1 MKRFLCAVLLCVLTG
16 PALADTAGARPGDIL
31 LSPDDL
37 QRLTAGNTLTFFDQ
51 GQSRFSVGGA
61 YSYTY
66 PDSGGTAFG
75 VFDIRDDGTVCI
87 QFRNGRSRCDL
98 YVRRGAVF
106 YLITQSGDR
115 FPFQTEF
122 RLQP

>member
-1 MKRFLCAVLLCVLTG
+1 MKRFLCALLLCTPG
-16 PALADTAGARPGDIL
+16 APAVSDAPVARPGDIVL
-31 LSPDDL
+31 DLDDL
-37 QRLTAGNTLTFFDQ
+37 QRLTAGNTLTFYDH

-98 YVRRGAVF
+98 YVRRGSLF

-115 FPFQTEF
+115 FPFRTEF
-122 RLQP
+122 RLEP